1 MTSRITS
8 ARAFEIDSVVTE
20 IWPVEMTSR
29 FSGVVATDCVTPVA
43 ASPEALVEPPDASD
57 DLDAGSLAISSSLEL
72 SPPLRPAQPAMANMT
87 INRGVASA
95 ARDLVVM
102 WL

>member
-1 MTSRITS
+1 ML
-8 ARAFEIDSVVTE
+8 TE
-20 IWPVEMTSR
+20 ICPVEMTSR
-29 FSGVVATDCVTPVA
+29 FSGVVDPDCFTPVA
-43 ASPEALVEPPDASD
+43 ASPEALVDPPDPSD
-57 DLDAGSLAISSSLEL
+57 DLDAGSPAISSPLEP
-72 SPPLRPAQPAMANMT
+72 SPPLSPAQPAIANMT

>member
-1 MTSRITS
+1 M
-8 ARAFEIDSVVTE
+8 
-20 IWPVEMTSR
+20 EMTSR
-29 FSGVVATDCVTPVA
+29 FSGVVAADCLTPVA
-43 ASPEALVEPPDASD
+43 ASPDALVEPPEASD
-57 DLDAGSLAISSSLEL
+57 DLDAGSLDIFSAPEL
-72 SPPLRPAQPAMANMT
+72 SPPVRPAQPAMANMT